1 MLLLIE
7 GLDYSCSIRNLL
19 VLNGVML
26 IDLSITQSPFEIV
39 FEYSF
44 FLCLEWDFDL
54 IKSFTIIIRYSTI

>member
-44 FLCLEWDFDL
+44 FFV
-54 IKSFTIIIRYSTI
+54 S